1 MLRFHFFQHL
11 VQNLL
16 GFFIG
21 RSGTAVPDIVTHH
34 IPFFRDRIG
43 HSGASVAFR
52 IVGPFPGP
60 DGVTDV
66 ISACDLIENGVGNR
80 VAAAL
85 ADPDGHVV
93 FQARIQEA
101 VQGPDFR

>member
-1 MLRFHFFQHL
+1 M
-11 VQNLL
+11 
-16 GFFIG
+16 
-21 RSGTAVPDIVTHH
+21 TATALAIRKFLTPDPLSITSTMV
-34 IPFFRDRIG
+34 
-43 HSGASVAFR
+43 VKQ
-52 IVGPFPGP
+52 
-60 DGVTDV
+60 
-66 ISACDLIENGVGNR
+66 E